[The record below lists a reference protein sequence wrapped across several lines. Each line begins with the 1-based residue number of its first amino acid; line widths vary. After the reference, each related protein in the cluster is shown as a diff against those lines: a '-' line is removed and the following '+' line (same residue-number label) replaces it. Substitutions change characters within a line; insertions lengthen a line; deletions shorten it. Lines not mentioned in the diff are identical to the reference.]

1 MNRLVNNSVTMY
13 DSEVPDIILG
23 RSGYEYTLALTLM
36 FCSYN
41 ISSSKASAGNTY
53 LRLHFHHGY
62 RESPTKMQRTNDPLA
77 ILGDLEMDL
86 VLSFLSVCETI
97 VIRRVSTL
105 WKARIDFRL
114 TSSAIRRHYPTAE
127 EAQTVYRTRDEEA
140 LAFRRVGVL
149 SVYF

>member
-1 MNRLVNNSVTMY
+1 MY
-13 DSEVPDIILG
+13 DSEVPDLILG
-23 RSGYEYTLALTLM
+23 RSGCEYTLALTLM

-41 ISSSKASAGNTY
+41 ISSKASAGNTY
-53 LRLHFHHGY
+53 LRLHSHHGY

-86 VLSFLSVCETI
+86 VLSFLSVRETI

-140 LAFRRVGVL
+140 LAFRRVGML
-149 SVYF
+149 LVYF